1 LRFSIVI
8 PAHNEEKYLPRCL
21 ASIGAAASPYPGE
34 VEVIVALNRCTDG
47 TEAVARAAGAK
58 TVVEDA
64 RNMAA
69 IRNAGARA
77 ATGEFLLT
85 IDADSRMSPNMLE
98 TVDRALSSGRYV
110 GGGVAILPERWSPGI
125 IASALLLIPLALK
138 YRISGGLF
146 WLRRQD
152 FEAIGGFDERF
163 VSVEDV
169 DFARRLKSYGKRKG
183 KRFGHLFGAHI
194 VTSCRKW
201 DQFGD
206 WYMVTHPRFVS
217 RILSGRDQEAAD
229 KLYYDAER

>member
-1 LRFSIVI
+1 MRFSIVI

-21 ASIGAAASPYPGE
+21 ASIQAAASPYPGE

-58 TVVEDA
+58 IVVEDA

-77 ATGEFLLT
+77 ATGEILVT
-85 IDADSRMSPNMLE
+85 IDADSAMSPNMLQV
-98 TVDRALSSGRYV
+98 VDKAISSGKHV
-110 GGGVAILPERWSPGI
+110 GGGVVILPERWSLGI
-125 IASALLLIPLALK
+125 VASALLLIPLALQ

-146 WLRRQD
+146 WLKRED

-169 DFARRLKSYGKRKG
+169 DFARRLKTYGKKRG
-183 KRFGHLFGAHI
+183 KSFGHIVSAHI

-206 WYMVTHPRFVS
+206 WYMITHPRFVR

-229 KLYYDAER
+229 KLYYDAQR